1 MSHQSSLIESDIL
14 KYLNHQEHKSLL
26 RFITCGSVDDGKSTL
41 IGRLLYESKLIYD
54 DQLAALE
61 TDSKKMGTQGQDIDF
76 ALLVDG
82 LASEREQGITIDV
95 AYRFFSTDK
104 RKFIVA
110 DTPGHEQYTRN
121 MATGASTADLAILM
135 VDARHGIQ
143 TQTRRHSTIVHM
155 LGVGHMVLAIN
166 KMDLVGYSEERYQT
180 IVDDYHSFASSIG
193 ISNITAI
200 PMSALKGDNI
210 TTQSHDMS
218 WYTGQPLI
226 KFLETVP
233 LKPVKDSAAFTMP
246 VQWVNRPH
254 LDFRGFAGQITT
266 GTVSVGDTI
275 QVLPKKVT
283 STVKSIITFENE
295 LTTAIRGQSVT
306 LTLTDEIDVSRGDV
320 LVPSESTV
328 QVGSRFLSTLLWM
341 SEDAMVP
348 GKSYWV
354 KTRAKL
360 CSAIIS
366 TPKHQL
372 NVNTLEKVPASALVL
387 NEIGDCVCEFD
398 QDIPV
403 APYSENPHLG
413 SFIIIDRESNNTVGM
428 GLIQS
433 VLKNDGWVTRHVAQR
448 EKCWQHGLVNRQ
460 QRIERHGHAP
470 LLVLLTGSVSK
481 ERVFECATQLEKS
494 IFDAGINVYRHG
506 AQFLRMVGD
515 DMDGLRLDMFRQ
527 VSDMAHAFL
536 DAGMVFVTSIH
547 ALTQDEMLDIRRM
560 VAPFDVMVIDL
571 NGDDSLA
578 DAVWPN
584 TDDAIDHVQAQI
596 LAAINR

>member
-14 KYLNHQEHKSLL
+14 KYLNQQEHKSLL

-61 TDSKKMGTQGQDIDF
+61 TDSKKMGTQGQGIDF

-155 LGVGHMVLAIN
+155 LGVGQMVLAIN
-166 KMDLVGYSEERYQT
+166 KMDLVGHSQERYQA
-180 IVDDYHSFASSIG
+180 IVDDYMAFASSIG
-193 ISNITAI
+193 IQNVTAI
-200 PMSALKGDNI
+200 PVSALQGDNI
-210 TTQSHDMS
+210 TSSSPNMP
-218 WYTGQPLI
+218 WYTGKSLMG
-226 KFLETVP
+226 FLETVP
-233 LKPVKDSAAFTMP
+233 LKPVKDSSAFTMP

-266 GTVSVGDTI
+266 GSISVGDTI

-283 STVKSIITFENE
+283 STVKSIVTFENE

-306 LTLTDEIDVSRGDV
+306 LTLTDEIDISRGDV
-320 LVPSESTV
+320 LVPAESTV

-360 CSAIIS
+360 CSATIS
-366 TPKHQL
+366 VPKHQL
-372 NVNTLEKVPASALVL
+372 NVNTLEKMSASTLVL

-403 APYSENPHLG
+403 SPYADNPHLG
-413 SFIIIDRESNNTVGM
+413 SFIIIDRATNNTVGM
-428 GLIQS
+428 GLIRTLLS
-433 VLKNDGWVTRHVAQR
+433 ADNWVADHVAHRQ
-448 EKCWQHGLVNRQ
+448 KYWQAGLVDAQ
-460 QRIERHGHAP
+460 QRAGRHGHAP
-470 LLVLLTGSVSK
+470 LLVVLTGAVSK
-481 ERVFECATQLEKS
+481 EHVLDCATQLEKAV
-494 IFDAGINVYRHG
+494 FDAGIQVYRHG
-506 AQFLRMVGD
+506 AQFLRMAGD
-515 DMDGLRLDMFRQ
+515 DIEGVRLDMFRQ
-527 VSDMAHAFL
+527 VLDMAHAFL

-547 ALTQDEMLDIRRM
+547 SLSTDDIGDVRAM
-560 VAPFDVMVIDL
+560 VAPFDAMVVDL

-578 DAVWPN
+578 DAVWPDA
-584 TDDAIDHVQAQI
+584 DDALDQLVARI
-596 LAAINR
+596 LSTIRF

>member
-1 MSHQSSLIESDIL
+1 M
-14 KYLNHQEHKSLL
+14 
-26 RFITCGSVDDGKSTL
+26 
-41 IGRLLYESKLIYD
+41 IYD

-143 TQTRRHSTIVHM
+143 TQTRRHSTIVHL

-166 KMDLVGYSEERYQT
+166 KMDLVDYSEERYQA
-180 IVDDYHSFASSIG
+180 IVDDYQSFADSIG

-200 PMSALKGDNI
+200 PVSALKGDNI
-210 TTQSHDMS
+210 TARSDAMP
-218 WYTGQPLI
+218 WYDGQPLI
-226 KFLETVP
+226 EFLETLP
-233 LKPVKDSAAFTMP
+233 LRPVKDSAAFTMP

-283 STVKSIITFENE
+283 STVKSIVTFENE

-306 LTLTDEIDVSRGDV
+306 LTLTDEIDISRRDV
-320 LVPSESTV
+320 LVPAESSV
-328 QVGSRFLSTLLWM
+328 QAEVGLSTLLWM
-341 SEDAMVP
+341 SEGHGAWQVILGENP
-348 GKSYWV
+348 GEIMA
-354 KTRAKL
+354 T
-360 CSAIIS
+360 IS
-366 TPKHQL
+366 VPKHQL
-372 NVNTLEKVPASALVL
+372 NVNTLEKCHRYVVL
-387 NEIGDCVCEFD
+387 NEVVIVCEFD

-403 APYSENPHLG
+403 VPYADNPHLG
-413 SFIIIDRESNNTVGM
+413 SFIIIDRSSNNGGI

-433 VLKNDGWVTRHVAQR
+433 VLKMM
-448 EKCWQHGLVNRQ
+448 
-460 QRIERHGHAP
+460 
-470 LLVLLTGSVSK
+470 TG
-481 ERVFECATQLEKS
+481 
-494 IFDAGINVYRHG
+494 
-506 AQFLRMVGD
+506 
-515 DMDGLRLDMFRQ
+515 
-527 VSDMAHAFL
+527 
-536 DAGMVFVTSIH
+536 
-547 ALTQDEMLDIRRM
+547 
-560 VAPFDVMVIDL
+560 
-571 NGDDSLA
+571 
-578 DAVWPN
+578 
-584 TDDAIDHVQAQI
+584 
-596 LAAINR
+596 